1 MNDKV
6 PVGKRILC
14 GWHSPLGYAYSFLVG
29 SGHKCPCCAFWRGIL
44 WGAIIVEV
52 LHYVT
57 K

>member
-6 PVGKRILC
+6 SVGKRILC
-14 GWHSPLGYAYSFLVG
+14 GWHSPLGYVYSFLVG

-52 LHYVT
+52 IHYVA